1 MVTGLLCKYMLLVV
15 SYCISFLYIFM
26 QINQKTILVMFCHR
40 FYDAERFFYAYTVYA
55 AACSEVEIDVLTGEH
70 SILRSDIVYD
80 CGERYAC
87 YIMST
92 ASEL

>member
-1 MVTGLLCKYMLLVV
+1 
-15 SYCISFLYIFM
+15 
-26 QINQKTILVMFCHR
+26 MFCHR

-80 CGERYAC
+80 CGERCAC
-87 YIMST
+87 YILST
-92 ASEL
+92 ASEF